1 MDRVVKPGVKQNAG
15 DRPMTDQQTAETP
28 DVNSSDPPKLTADLK
43 AMAQDYLE
51 LAKLRMQLAV
61 SVGLRLFI
69 VAIIAALALVSAWLA
84 LMGAVTLG
92 LIRQGMPPEGAM
104 LCLAA
109 ANVLIAWYCWHRLQR
124 LSQWLDWSK
133 PDGAKPNITKDEP
146 RGDS

>member
-1 MDRVVKPGVKQNAG
+1 
-15 DRPMTDQQTAETP
+15 MTDEQTADRP
-28 DVNSSDPPKLTADLK
+28 DVNNSDPPKLTTDLK
-43 AMAQDYLE
+43 AIVRDYLE
-51 LAKLRMQLAV
+51 LAQLRMQLAV

-92 LIRQGMPPEGAM
+92 LIRAGLAPEAAM

-109 ANVLIAWYCWHRLQR
+109 ANVLIAWYCWNRLHR
-124 LSQWLDWSK
+124 LSQWLNWTK
-133 PDGAKPNITKDEP
+133 PDPIPDPIKDEP